1 MTIDLRNHPAPA
13 TYLAENR
20 LLGYLIADSSWIP
33 EARKIIDAACFSD
46 PTNENVWRML
56 LTAYDHG
63 EDISLE
69 TFYSRVNAEHFRRNL
84 LDYATTGT
92 HTFGE
97 MANAIDALREAAVKR
112 RAYFVATR
120 LLEAASSSAPVDTL
134 LDIPR
139 DFVTDEEA
147 RLTDRDARKAVDV
160 MNELGEVLQKR
171 ANDIAEGKPLRVPTG
186 FANVDWLTYG
196 GFAKGN
202 LVILAARP
210 SVGKTA
216 VMLQSARAA
225 AALGIPVTV
234 YSLEMTNLEL
244 AQRMACA
251 LAPIRQADI
260 AQGSVDWNDF
270 ETASGK
276 VAGLPMWLNDKAHT
290 LDEIVAKITTAH
302 RRGQCDAAYID
313 YLGLISFR
321 NDQRSLYQQVSEA
334 TRRLKILAKECEIP
348 VVLLCQL
355 NRDMSRQGRA
365 PQLHDLR
372 DSGSIEQDA
381 DIVLMLERSLGD
393 EPDQGPSRT
402 VNMYVRKNRQ
412 GRVGDCLTLEANESF
427 TNFIETNKV

>member
-1 MTIDLRNHPAPA
+1 
-13 TYLAENR
+13 
-20 LLGYLIADSSWIP
+20 
-33 EARKIIDAACFSD
+33 
-46 PTNENVWRML
+46 
-56 LTAYDHG
+56 
-63 EDISLE
+63 
-69 TFYSRVNAEHFRRNL
+69 
-84 LDYATTGT
+84 
-92 HTFGE
+92 
-97 MANAIDALREAAVKR
+97 
-112 RAYFVATR
+112 
-120 LLEAASSSAPVDTL
+120 
-134 LDIPR
+134 
-139 DFVTDEEA
+139 
-147 RLTDRDARKAVDV
+147 

-186 FANVDWLTYG
+186 FTNVDWLTYG

-225 AALGIPVTV
+225 ASLGIPVTV

-260 AQGSVDWNDF
+260 AQGSVDWSDF

-427 TNFIETNKV
+427 TNFTETNKV